1 MYIINNLLAAESH
14 HDPILAKSGNSKKTV
29 ELSGNH
35 SIIVGETLFRLTFVE
50 ICAAN
55 DSESGVF
62 KMVTIKQIAAELDVS
77 PTTVSNVIHGNTKE
91 VSPQTI
97 QRVREKIEELQYI
110 PNMNAR
116 SLARSSSKII
126 GLIIRYPTMEGKNVV
141 QDPFNSELIGVI
153 ENEVRK
159 LGYYLMLYAS
169 DKADEIQKMAITWN
183 VDGIISLGL
192 NASECRK
199 MKENLK
205 IPLVF
210 IDCYFQD
217 DDESY
222 TNVGLKDR
230 ECAKRITEYLIGM
243 GHKKIAFLADNR
255 VGVDYERW
263 QGYREALEEHHIPV
277 PKNEFFQIGFGTAG
291 IIKTYDIVCQ
301 RIGEFTALFF
311 ASDYYASFAVNY
323 FYDRGIRVPEDISV
337 VGFDDNI
344 FARNTRP
351 RLTTMRQNPSK
362 KGRTAV
368 AQVLRLINNES
379 IPVHNIRL
387 DAELVI
393 RDSVKDISK

>member
-97 QRVREKIEELQYI
+97 QRVREKIEELRYI

-126 GLIIRYPTMEGKNVV
+126 GLIIRYPSMEGKNVV

-153 ENEVRK
+153 EDEVRK
-159 LGYYLMLYAS
+159 IGYFLMLYAS

-192 NASECRK
+192 NAAECRK

-205 IPLVF
+205 NPLVL
-210 IDCYFQD
+210 IDCYIQD

-243 GHKKIAFLADNR
+243 GHKKIAFLADNL

-263 QGYREALEEHHIPV
+263 QGYREALEEHRIPV
-277 PKNEFFQIGFGTAG
+277 QKDSFFQIGFGTAG
-291 IIKTYDIVCQ
+291 IIETYDKVFR
-301 RIGEFTALFF
+301 RISEFTALFF

-323 FYDRGIRVPEDISV
+323 FYDKGIRVPEDISV

-351 RLTTMRQNPSK
+351 RLTTMRQNPSE

-368 AQVLRLINNES
+368 AQVLRLIKGER
-379 IPVHNIRL
+379 IPVLNIRL

-393 RDSVKDISK
+393 RDSVMDIRK